1 MAMVMAAGV
10 KSAAMK
16 NPLILVFLLASLLP
30 APALAWSRQGHQLV
44 GELAEKDLTPA
55 ARREVLAL
63 LAGEPDPT
71 LAGIATW
78 ADEIRAESRTGEHAL
93 GKLSSHWHYI
103 NFPRG
108 AGCDYAPARDC
119 PDGDCVV
126 AAINAQRAIL
136 ADRSKPL
143 AERRD
148 ALKFLVH
155 FVGDVHQPLHAGYGD
170 DRGGNDFQ
178 LQYRG
183 KGAPKSQGTQ
193 LHGVW
198 DYWMLQ
204 SAGLDNLEYTQ
215 RLLQSP
221 VPADATTGADNPP
234 AEWALESCRLIESEA
249 LYPTGRRVLGD
260 DYLDKHRP
268 LAERRVRQAGA
279 RLAALLNA
287 TLAPPKN

>member
-1 MAMVMAAGV
+1 MAAGV
-10 KSAAMK
+10 QSAAMK
-16 NPLILVFLLASLLP
+16 TPALILILLVSALP
-30 APALAWSRQGHQLV
+30 APASAWSRQGHQLV
-44 GELAEKDLTPA
+44 GELAEHDLSPA
-55 ARREVLAL
+55 ARREVKLL
-63 LAGEPDPT
+63 LAGETDPS

-78 ADEIRAESRTGEHAL
+78 ADEIRAESREGGHAL
-93 GKLSSHWHYI
+93 GERSSRWHYV

-108 AGCDYAPARDC
+108 LGCHYVPARDC
-119 PDGDCVV
+119 PDGNC
-126 AAINAQRAIL
+126 AIGAINTQRAIL
-136 ADRSKPL
+136 ADRSRPL

-183 KGAPKSQGTQ
+183 KGAPKGGQGTQ

-204 SAGLDNLEYTQ
+204 SAGLDNAAYTQ

-221 VPADATTGADNPP
+221 VPADSMAGADNPP

-249 LYPTGRRVLGD
+249 LYPTGRRVIGD
-260 DYLDKHRP
+260 AYVDLHRP
-268 LAERRVRQAGA
+268 LAERRIRQAGA

-287 TLAPPKN
+287 TLAPPR

>member
-1 MAMVMAAGV
+1 
-10 KSAAMK
+10 MK
-16 NPLILVFLLASLLP
+16 TPLALLLLLVSLPP

-44 GELAEKDLTPA
+44 AELADHDLRPG
-55 ARREVLAL
+55 ARRELQVL
-63 LAGEPDPT
+63 LAGEPEPT

-78 ADEIRAESRTGEHAL
+78 ADDIRAESRTGEHAL

-103 NFPRG
+103 NFQRG
-108 AGCDYAPARDC
+108 RGCDYVPARDC

-136 ADRSKPL
+136 ADRDRPL
-143 AERRD
+143 AERRN

-155 FVGDVHQPLHAGYGD
+155 FVGDVHQPLHAGYRD
-170 DRGGNDFQ
+170 DRGGNNFQ

-183 KGAPKSQGTQ
+183 KGAPKGQGTQ

-204 SAGLDNLEYTQ
+204 SAGLDNPGYTQ
-215 RLLQSP
+215 RLRQSP
-221 VPADATTGADNPP
+221 VPAETVAGSDNPP
-234 AEWALESCRLIESEA
+234 AEWALESCRLIVSEA
-249 LYPTGRRVLGD
+249 LYPTGKRVIGD
-260 DYLDKHRP
+260 DYLDRHRP
-268 LAERRVRQAGA
+268 LAERRIRQAGA

-287 TLAPPKN
+287 TLDPPRA